1 MPSFPASPIRWLLLH
16 EDLQRR
22 HNTEQATVSP
32 RLISRLHRC
41 FPYAVKSARSNVLHT
56 TDEKHKR
63 NYKDGSESF
72 IWIKRGYN
80 LLTRG
85 LHLHILWRHAYS
97 MELINNHYPR
107 VTSFSLLGTPIALAE
122 SLSYT
127 VPPTE
132 IFTISVFVRTESN
145 ANYADLILNTG
156 RILSKWLA
164 EQRQSSVLCEIQNR
178 FFLLCGC

>member
-1 MPSFPASPIRWLLLH
+1 MPSFPGSPIQWLLLH

-72 IWIKRGYN
+72 I
-80 LLTRG
+80 
-85 LHLHILWRHAYS
+85 
-97 MELINNHYPR
+97 
-107 VTSFSLLGTPIALAE
+107 
-122 SLSYT
+122 
-127 VPPTE
+127 
-132 IFTISVFVRTESN
+132 
-145 ANYADLILNTG
+145 
-156 RILSKWLA
+156 
-164 EQRQSSVLCEIQNR
+164 
-178 FFLLCGC
+178 